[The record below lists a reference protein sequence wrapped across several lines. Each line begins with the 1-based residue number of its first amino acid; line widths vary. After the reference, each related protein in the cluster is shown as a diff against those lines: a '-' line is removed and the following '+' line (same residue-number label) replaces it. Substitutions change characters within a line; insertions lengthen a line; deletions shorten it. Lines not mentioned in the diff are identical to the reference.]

1 LRKKSIP
8 HDWPH
13 HLKGD
18 HYQMKLIRT
27 AIFSGTF
34 LLAVGAFA
42 QQYPSGSQAPQPQ
55 GGMQPSQTS
64 PNQPPTTQPSQN
76 PGDAQQQPGAQSQ
89 GAPMA
94 SHPSID
100 DQVKS
105 LSDQL
110 NLTADQQAKVKS
122 ALEDQH
128 TQAMTIVQDNS
139 LAREDKIQKIHGL
152 RETTISKVRTAL
164 NDDQKKKFDQ
174 MIQEMDQ
181 RQQQQQGASQPPK
194 P

>member
-1 LRKKSIP
+1 
-8 HDWPH
+8 
-13 HLKGD
+13 
-18 HYQMKLIRT
+18 MKLIRT

-64 PNQPPTTQPSQN
+64 PNQPPTTQPSQS

-122 ALEDQH
+122 ALEEQH

-152 RETTISKVRTAL
+152 RETTINKVRTAL

>member
-1 LRKKSIP
+1 
-8 HDWPH
+8 
-13 HLKGD
+13 
-18 HYQMKLIRT
+18 MKLIRT
-27 AIFSGTF
+27 AIFSCTF
-34 LLAVGAFA
+34 LLAGGAFA
-42 QQYPSGSQAPQPQ
+42 QQYPSQAPQGGMGQAPQ

-64 PNQPPTTQPSQN
+64 PNQPPGTQPPSAAQ
-76 PGDAQQQPGAQSQ
+76 PGQPQQQGQDTAV
-89 GAPMA
+89 

-122 ALEDQH
+122 ALEEQH

-139 LAREDKIQKIHGL
+139 LPREDKIQKIHGL

-181 RQQQQQGASQPPK
+181 RQQQQQGAAQPGSAQSPK